1 MNSFDNKNEDVIFLS
16 RYNTV
21 VIKAD
26 NLTELFKKIKNMK
39 NKKFIRPKIIVP
51 KNNKKTNY

>member
-1 MNSFDNKNEDVIFLS
+1 MNSFDTKNEESIFLS

-51 KNNKKTNY
+51 KNNNKTNY